1 MSIERLEGLVSSEA
15 GILIALSVGCG
26 VVLVGNL
33 VGRLVKKLARKD
45 GGT

>member
-26 VVLVGNL
+26 VVLVGKL
-33 VGRLVKKLARKD
+33 VVRLVRLARKD